1 MLCYLSLSQ
10 WRRSFLCRGLYDCNK
25 KSQTGMILKMKQH
38 AIRACNT
45 ITSVWCSVIWTL
57 HGEGR
62 NGERS
67 QVRISLRMVVF
78 IATATTI
85 YSLGHGLHAFSAVPR
100 STQPCIPPRSLNQVP
115 DLAGVKVGMSR
126 LPACQVAVNKVW
138 SHTACELQQ
147 QCGNE
152 HWELLYMHITLHGH
166 YTDWV
171 QPTWVCGQIWILHHC
186 LQHQ

>member
-115 DLAGVKVGMSR
+115 DLAGIKVGM
-126 LPACQVAVNKVW
+126 PACQVAVNKVITYGMW
-138 SHTACELQQ
+138 VTAAVWQWTLRTAI
-147 QCGNE
+147 
-152 HWELLYMHITLHGH
+152 HAYYTTWTLYGLSPICAICIMMTK
-166 YTDWV
+166 DF
-171 QPTWVCGQIWILHHC
+171 
-186 LQHQ
+186 